1 MQLFSINIIL
11 AMHETLIWQ
20 QGGHDQSNLYL
31 NLSTQRPIIT
41 LTPPKHKEFAGHI
54 LNKDNVKIHG
64 RWVVTISEAIC
75 GHIMFT
81 EHPFSINIII
91 SLDP

>member
-1 MQLFSINIIL
+1 MQPFSINKIL

-31 NLSTQRPIIT
+31 NLSTQRPIIP
-41 LTPPKHKEFAGHI
+41 LTPPKHKEFAGHV

-64 RWVVTISEAIC
+64 RWVVISNEAIK
-75 GHIMFT
+75 GHIMST
-81 EHPFSINIII
+81 KHPFSINIII
-91 SLDP
+91 ALYP